1 MHTFK
6 KILKIISLVLI
17 SVVVS
22 FVIALPFFVDT
33 ITSGDERVDVGGF
46 TMRFGYGGYGYNG
59 FASFPLYENRYA
71 LINFEEDYLT
81 LPREEPL
88 PDQKELGLA
97 AYEAWVYFDFSK
109 KITSAVNTFAEP
121 EEPAL
126 DERCAEALLSYIGEE
141 AENIHAFSFQLDD
154 EVHYAAVNYY
164 SRSNG
169 KDGDRLYKQDIERG
183 VTYEIS
189 KDYSSVVET
198 GSYEGCVVLA
208 NGGTSVLYEKG
219 DGFYIYSTETG
230 EERFLF
236 EDTTKDIVFQH
247 NNNVEVLYN
256 GSYVLF
262 KRIRRKLTVNEVT
275 YTLVSMDAETVM
287 DLFTRRT
294 TEEA

>member
-1 MHTFK
+1 MHAFK

-17 SVVVS
+17 SVVVCS
-22 FVIALPFFVDT
+22 AIAVPFFVDA
-33 ITSGDERVDVGGF
+33 ITFGDERVDVDSF

-59 FASFPLYENRYA
+59 YVSFPLYENRYA
-71 LINFEEDYLT
+71 LINFEEDSMSF
-81 LPREEPL
+81 PREEPL
-88 PDQKELGLA
+88 PDRKDFGLA
-97 AYEAWVYFDFSK
+97 AYDAWVFFDFSK

-126 DERCAEALLSYIGEE
+126 DERCAEALLSYIGED

-169 KDGDRLYKQDIERG
+169 KDGDRLYKQDIVRG

-198 GSYEGCVVLA
+198 GSYEGCVLLA

-219 DGFYIYSTETG
+219 DDFYLYFTETG

-236 EDTTKDIVFQH
+236 EDTTTDTVFQH
-247 NNNVEVLYN
+247 DNNVKVLYN
-256 GSYVLF
+256 GYYVLF
-262 KRIRRKLTVNEVT
+262 KRIRRKLDADEVT
-275 YTLVSMDAETVM
+275 YTLVSMDAKVVM
-287 DLFTRRT
+287 NLFTHRG

>member
-6 KILKIISLVLI
+6 KILKIISLILI
-17 SVVVS
+17 SVVIS
-22 FVIALPFFVDT
+22 FIIALPFFVDT
-33 ITSGDERVDVGGF
+33 ITSGDERIDVGGF
-46 TMRFGYGGYGYNG
+46 TMRFGYGGDGYNG
-59 FASFPLYENRYA
+59 FVSFPLYENRYA
-71 LINFEEDYLT
+71 LINFEEGSSSF
-81 LPREEPL
+81 PRKEPL
-88 PDQKELGLA
+88 ADRKDLGLA

-109 KITSAVNTFAEP
+109 KITSAVNTFADP

-126 DERCAEALLSYIGEE
+126 DEKCAETLLSYIGED

-169 KDGDRLYKQDIERG
+169 KDGDRLYKQDIVRG

-198 GSYEGCVVLA
+198 GSYEGCVLLA
-208 NGGTSVLYEKG
+208 NSGTSVLYEKG
-219 DGFYIYSTETG
+219 DDFYIYFTETG

-236 EDTTKDIVFQH
+236 EDTTRDTVFQH

-262 KRIRRKLTVNEVT
+262 KRIRRKLAANETT
-275 YTLVSMDAETVM
+275 YTLVSMDAEIVM
-287 DLFTRRT
+287 DLFTHRG